1 MISLEQRLARLER
14 QNRVLTGLVV
24 ALVMGVASVAM
35 IGAGDGPKDIE
46 VRTLSI
52 RNDDGQLVGYMGA
65 CDKGSELVLFNKKSY
80 SGLHLEATEDGG
92 IITLNHPNENPALT
106 LSANEATGKISAA
119 SPEKVS
125 RGNWP

>member
-24 ALVMGVASVAM
+24 ALLVGGASVAM

-52 RNDDGQLVGYMGA
+52 RNDDGQLEGYMGA
-65 CDKGSELVLFNKKSY
+65 CDKRSELVLFTKKS
-80 SGLHLEATEDGG
+80 
-92 IITLNHPNENPALT
+92 
-106 LSANEATGKISAA
+106 
-119 SPEKVS
+119 
-125 RGNWP
+125 